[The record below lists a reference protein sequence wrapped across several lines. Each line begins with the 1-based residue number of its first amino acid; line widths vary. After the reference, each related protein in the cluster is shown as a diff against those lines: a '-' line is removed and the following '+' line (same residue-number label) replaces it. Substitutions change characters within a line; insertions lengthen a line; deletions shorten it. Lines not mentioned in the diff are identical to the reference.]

1 MHKQPLDMILS
12 DESMRNIKKKKVVVV
27 RKVVKNTKRP
37 NVSSSVVN
45 ESAARETSQ
54 ANVCLDSDQSSDLSE
69 TNKKRGRGES
79 NVEQTENQ
87 AMASILTEDDANP
100 LSENGESNRLQ
111 SSEGPM
117 SATPTNKIS
126 EQRGRGS

>member
-1 MHKQPLDMILS
+1 MILS
-12 DESMRNIKKKKVVVV
+12 DESIRNMKKKKVVVV
-27 RKVVKNTKRP
+27 RKVVKNPKRQQI
-37 NVSSSVVN
+37 SSSAIN

-69 TNKKRGRGES
+69 TNIKRGRGES

-117 SATPTNKIS
+117 SAKHSRRIS
-126 EQRGRGS
+126 E